1 MSKKIFKGSKHMTDE
16 KKNQIL
22 ELYFNC
28 DKNSLLDIQNII
40 GYSVTGISVF
50 LDKYFNGEYFY
61 EKKQDFKIYNS
72 KMNY

>member
-1 MSKKIFKGSKHMTDE
+1 MNKKIFKGSKQMTDE

-22 ELYFNC
+22 ELYFC
-28 DKNSLLDIQNII
+28 SDKNSLLDIQNII
-40 GYSVTGISVF
+40 GYSVTSISVF
-50 LDKYFNGEYFY
+50 LDKYFDGEYFY

>member
-1 MSKKIFKGSKHMTDE
+1 MNKKIFKRNKQMTNE

-40 GYSVTGISVF
+40 GYSQTSIAVF
-50 LDKYFNGEYFY
+50 LDKYFDGQYFY